1 MKKEIN
7 MPFFSTKDDKLRYLD
22 KYTICDLPKE
32 DNIRKMILKQYGAI
46 IEKNI
51 NSNTDKTMKV
61 LVIEPH
67 PDDFALSAM
76 GYIQE
81 NMNVTVL
88 NIFSKMKID
97 SFTWSEHI
105 SINEEE
111 YEDLRM
117 LESKVAIQEVLNYDF
132 ISLKEKSTRISTKAI
147 QLSLIHI

>member
-88 NIFSKMKID
+88 NIFSK
-97 SFTWSEHI
+97 
-105 SINEEE
+105 IN
-111 YEDLRM
+111 
-117 LESKVAIQEVLNYDF
+117 
-132 ISLKEKSTRISTKAI
+132 
-147 QLSLIHI
+147 H

>member
-147 QLSLIHI
+147 Q